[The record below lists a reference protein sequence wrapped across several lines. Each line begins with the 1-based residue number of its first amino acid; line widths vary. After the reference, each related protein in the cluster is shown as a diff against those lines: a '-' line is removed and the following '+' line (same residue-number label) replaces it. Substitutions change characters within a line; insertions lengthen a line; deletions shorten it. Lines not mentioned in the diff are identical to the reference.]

1 MFYGQTS
8 ESRAWDQPVPPP
20 GNVECGKLDLF
31 NNTSAKSAKDKFA
44 VPEDI
49 GTHHIYFKRNTII
62 ILVSIGTTLVT
73 TTYEARR

>member
-20 GNVECGKLDLF
+20 GNVECGKQGLF
-31 NNTSAKSAKDKFA
+31 NNTSAKKAKDKFA

-49 GTHHIYFKRNTII
+49 GTHHIFQAKTVI